1 MRARSRYWRTRI
13 TTLGVVGMLVLSG
26 QQAVAA
32 PAARWEGAAPRAE
45 KSVPASPVAARP
57 APAADVPVTKPAES
71 AWPAATRAAV
81 DLAPGGAY
89 TNAKSAAAPTRAAG
103 TPVSLGITATD
114 DQAKRATPA
123 KVEVEVFGQGATRN
137 LALNGVVFSL
147 ADKGTSAKA
156 PLKVAFDYN
165 SFASAYGGDYGTRL
179 RLVSLPS
186 CALTTPAKAECRTAT
201 PVAAAKNDVDAS
213 VVSGET
219 AFADQA
225 PMTFAVTAAAAG
237 SAGSFAA
244 TSLAPAGSWSAG
256 GSAGDFSYGY
266 PMRVP
271 PAIGGGAPALSLGY
285 SAQSLDGRTS
295 SSNNQAS
302 WAGDGWDLSPGGFIE
317 RQYKPCGQDLGGN
330 NGQTKT
336 GDQCWSTDSLSI
348 NLVGVSGQLI
358 KDQATGRWR
367 AKNDDGARIERLTG
381 AQNGDDGG
389 ADDKGEYWKVTTT
402 NGTQYFLG
410 RNRLPGWTTGKAET
424 QSTWTTPVY
433 GNNDGEP
440 CKQATFDASWCNQA
454 YRWNLDSSIDP
465 HGNVTTYYYQP
476 EFNFYGRNQSAAK
489 STKYVRGG
497 YLLRVEYG
505 LRDSDYYAKPGAK
518 VTFDTAER
526 CLVTQSFSC
535 DPALLNTANAKSW
548 PDVPADQ
555 ICKEGDQCSNFTP
568 SFFTRKRLT
577 KVTTAVATATDFQ
590 QVDSWSLTHEFLNT
604 GDGLAPSLNLM
615 SVVHT
620 GLVGGSITL
629 PATVFGHTAMPNR
642 VDSSSDDK
650 SPITRYRLTSILGEG
665 GGSTVISYSAADCVA
680 GSRMPESP
688 ETNTFRCYPTWWA
701 PEGAL
706 EPSLDWFHK
715 YVVTLVVDNDLTG
728 ASSAV
733 RTRYEYLD
741 DDRNAGGAAWHYD
754 ENEFGDQNRRTWSQW
769 RGYGVV
775 RTLKG
780 EAGSVQSITESQYLR
795 GMDGDKLPSGTRSV
809 QVPNAEGG
817 PVADVQRLQGFVRET
832 RQYNG
837 SQLVSASLN
846 DPWVSEPTA
855 TDAAGKQA
863 LLSGSKAV
871 RGRTLLENG
880 TWRRTQVNKEFNA
893 EGIVTRTEDLGDLAV
908 DDDQTCTRTDF
919 ARNETTWM
927 LSFASQVQ
935 TVKGTCAVEAS
946 ATSIL
951 SMARSYYDNQALGVA
966 PTRGDIT
973 KAEALDKWDGSGQR
987 FVTAST
993 SVYDTVGRPLEVV
1006 DATGQKT
1013 TTGYT
1018 PAFGPLTGISS
1029 KNPLGHETKG
1039 ELNPAWGATVKS
1051 TDANNRV
1058 AETRYDALGRVVE
1071 AWSPG
1076 HTRGA
1081 VGIKSD
1087 AQFEYLTFSDKP
1099 SVVVSKQLKDDTNTY
1114 LTAYTLYD
1122 SLMRERQ
1129 TQTPA
1134 PNGGRQIS
1142 DTFYDS
1148 RGLAAKQNAVY
1159 WNDQA
1164 PSGVLTGVSDE
1175 VVPNQ
1180 TITVFD
1186 HLERPTSAIYRKL
1199 NAEQWRTS
1207 TSYGGDR
1214 VHTSPPA
1221 GSPATTVINDAHG
1234 RTLEKRQYTA
1244 GLGSSFDTTKYNYN
1258 AAGLLSSV
1266 VDPVGN
1272 TWRYEYDL
1280 RGRLIASD
1288 DPDAGHSSKV
1298 YNDAGQLRSS
1308 TDARG
1313 KTIAYDYDVLG
1324 RKKAVFENSTTG
1336 TKLAEW
1342 EYDGV
1347 PGGLGMPKLS
1357 RRIIGGQAYENEV
1370 VAYDQAGRPST
1381 NRVTIPAVEGA
1392 LGTTYELDTNYTW
1405 TGKVESVAYIQADSG
1420 GRTIVPEEV
1429 VLSTYNSMGL
1439 PEKTMGGDG
1448 GVFVSKTEYTEYGEV
1463 QREVYDKDDRPNL
1476 SVSNTYEPGT
1486 RRLVKTLVERETQP
1500 GVPIADRNYGYDESG
1515 NILKIADTPQGGTAD
1530 IQCFGYDYL
1539 RRMNEAWTPS
1549 SGDCGQTKSATAL
1562 GGPAPYWHSWTF
1574 DQTGNRTTETQHAAA
1589 GNTVK
1594 EVAFPA
1600 AGAAQPHTARSVRT
1614 TSPTGVAQDTFDYD
1628 VAGNA
1633 KSRIVGGNTQTLEYD
1648 VEGHVSKVTNAD
1660 GKVSTYLY
1668 DADGQRLITKE
1679 PSATTLYVFGQEI
1692 RLEKNTTTPSWT
1704 RYYAH
1709 NGHVVAMRNSVTGQK
1724 WLVSDH
1730 QGTNQIAVSGD
1741 ALTVTQRRQ
1750 LPYGG
1755 SRGPAVG
1762 AWADR
1767 HGFVGGTNDE
1777 SGLTNVGARL
1787 YDSASGRFLSADPVV
1802 DNNDPQQMNGYA
1814 YASNSPVTFSDPTG
1828 LVISNCGP
1836 DGVLCGRRIE
1846 SINGSAEQFAK
1857 ERAVFTGIAR
1867 AAQQQKAA
1875 TEAYVQKAMVEQ
1887 GISAEDYAKA
1897 MADAAKTKWDVIKE
1911 VAWEVLKDLSGWND
1925 IVDCFTKGDIWACGG
1940 LIMNLVPIGKVGKIL
1955 EAGYDALKAVRAFDK
1970 AVTRARSLLS
1980 KVGIIQKETEKVV
1993 TASMEKLGSGASCVR
2008 HSFVGSTRVLMA
2020 DGSSK
2025 PIAEVKIGDEVKAT
2039 DPEAGETT
2047 SRKVVAT
2054 IVHSDESD
2062 LTKLTVVS
2070 ADGSDSAS
2078 VDATSWHPVWVDGEN
2093 DFVKIGELR
2102 PGQQLASADG
2112 SLPVVTDVQRYAHVE
2127 LVYDLTVEGV
2137 HTYYVLAAKTSVMV
2151 HNCETTDLYR
2161 VSPMARGASE
2171 LENGLDPRNFP
2182 RNDELDGSAY
2192 FGNKTR
2198 VDDFARNNSETHGV
2212 GFRVE
2217 VPTEWLNSRQVD
2229 VFEGYT
2235 TEHLEYSVPVELF
2248 HEFNNFPRSPWNPGG
2263 VR

>member
-1 MRARSRYWRTRI
+1 LRARSSPWRTRTI
-13 TTLGVVGMLVLSG
+13 ALGVVAMLVASG

-32 PAARWEGAAPRAE
+32 PAAHRELPALQTEKSVATSPVAPRAL
-45 KSVPASPVAARP
+45 PPVDRPVTTAAESSWPTAAR
-57 APAADVPVTKPAES
+57 AEVALS
-71 AWPAATRAAV
+71 
-81 DLAPGGAY
+81 PGGTT
-89 TNAKSAAAPTRAAG
+89 TNAKSAAAPTRVAG
-103 TPVSLGITATD
+103 TPVSVGITTAD
-114 DQAKRATPA
+114 AQARQATPA

-137 LALNGVVFSL
+137 LGLNGVVFSL
-147 ADKGTSAKA
+147 SDKGTSAKA
-156 PLKVAFDYN
+156 PLKVAFDYK

-201 PVAAAKNDVDAS
+201 PVAVTKNDVDVG

-225 PMTFAVTAAAAG
+225 PMAFAVTAAAAG

-302 WAGDGWDLSPGGFIE
+302 WAGDGWDLAPGGFIE

-358 KDQATGRWR
+358 KDQTTGRWR

-389 ADDKGEYWKVTTT
+389 ADDKGEYWRVTTT

-410 RNRLPGWTTGKAET
+410 RNRLPGWASGKPET

-440 CKQATFDASWCNQA
+440 CKAATFDASWCNQA
-454 YRWNLDSSIDP
+454 YRWNLDSSVDP

-476 EFNFYGRNQSAAK
+476 EFNFYGRNQSASK

-497 YLLRVEYG
+497 YLTRVEYG

-577 KVTTAVATATDFQ
+577 KVTTAVATASDFQ
-590 QVDSWSLTHEFLNT
+590 PVDSWSLTHEFLNT

-629 PATVFGHTAMPNR
+629 PATVFSHTAMPNR

-665 GGSTVISYSAADCVA
+665 GGSTTISYSPADCVA
-680 GSRMPESP
+680 GSRMPASP
-688 ETNTFRCYPTWWA
+688 ETNTYRCYPTWWA

-715 YVVTLVVDNDLTG
+715 YVVTLVADDDRTG
-728 ASSAV
+728 ASSV
-733 RTRYEYLD
+733 LRTRYEYLD
-741 DDRNAGGAAWHYD
+741 YDRNPGGAAWHYD

-775 RTLKG
+775 RTVKG

-846 DPWVSEPTA
+846 DPWVSAPTA
-855 TDAAGKQA
+855 TDATGKQA

-871 RGRTLLENG
+871 RGRTLLEDG
-880 TWRRTQVNKEFNA
+880 TWRRTQVNKQFNT

-908 DDDQTCTRTDF
+908 TDDQSCTRTDF

-927 LSFASQVQ
+927 LSFASLVQ
-935 TVKGTCAVEAS
+935 TVKGTCDAVAS
-946 ATSIL
+946 PATIL
-951 SMARSYYDNQALGVA
+951 TSARSYYDNQALGVA

-973 KAEALDKWDGSGQR
+973 KAEALDKWDGAGQKW
-987 FVTAST
+987 VTAST
-993 SVYDTVGRPLEVV
+993 SVYDAVGRPLEVV

-1013 TTGYT
+1013 TTTYT
-1018 PAFGPLTGISS
+1018 PAFGPLTGLSS

-1039 ELNPAWGATVKS
+1039 ELNPAWGATLKS
-1051 TDANNRV
+1051 IDANNRV
-1058 AETRYDALGRVVE
+1058 GELRYDALGRVVE

-1076 HTRGA
+1076 HDRNA
-1081 VGIKSD
+1081 VGVKAD
-1087 AQFEYLTFSDKP
+1087 ATFEYQYYSDKP
-1099 SVVVSKQLKDDTNTY
+1099 NVVVSKQLQDNNNTY

-1122 SLMRERQ
+1122 GLMRERQ
-1129 TQTPA
+1129 TQAPA

-1148 RGLAAKQNAVY
+1148 RGLVAKQNAVY

-1164 PSGVLTGVSDE
+1164 PNGVLSGALDVS
-1175 VVPNQ
+1175 VPNQ
-1180 TITVFD
+1180 TITTFD
-1186 HLERPTSAIYRKL
+1186 HLERPTAAIYRKF
-1199 NAEQWRTS
+1199 NVEQWRTS
-1207 TSYGGDR
+1207 TGYGGDR
-1214 VHTSPPA
+1214 VHSTPPP
-1221 GSPATTVINDAHG
+1221 GSPATTLINDAHG

-1244 GLGSSFDTTKYNYN
+1244 GLGSSFDTTKYAYN

-1266 VDPVGN
+1266 TDPVGN
-1272 TWRYEYDL
+1272 TWTYQYDL
-1280 RGRLIASD
+1280 RGRAISSD
-1288 DPDAGHSSKV
+1288 DPDAGHSTKA
-1298 YNDAGQLRSS
+1298 YNDAGQLLSS
-1308 TDARG
+1308 TDGRG
-1313 KTIAYDYDVLG
+1313 KTIAYAYDVLG
-1324 RKKAVFENSTTG
+1324 RKKATYENSTAG

-1342 EYDGV
+1342 EYDTT
-1347 PGGLGMPKLS
+1347 PGGIGLPKLS
-1357 RRIIGGQAYENEV
+1357 RRLVDGHAYEQEV
-1370 VAYDQAGRPST
+1370 VEYGKTGLPT
-1381 NRVTIPAVEGA
+1381 TLRVTIPDNEGA
-1392 LGTTYELDTNYTW
+1392 LGSVYELDTAYTLS
-1405 TGKVESVAYIQADSG
+1405 GKVQMVNYIDAESG
-1420 GRTIVPEEV
+1420 GRTTISGESVRT
-1429 VLSTYNSMGL
+1429 TYNSLGL
-1439 PEKTMGGDG
+1439 PETTVGGAVG
-1448 GVFVSKTEYTEYGEV
+1448 SGNYVSSTNYSSYGEV
-1463 QREVYDKDDRPNL
+1463 LRETYDTETRPNL
-1476 SVSNTYEPGT
+1476 WVSYEYEEGT
-1486 RRLVKTLVERETQP
+1486 RRLARNIVERETQT
-1500 GVPIADRNYGYDESG
+1500 GNIVADRKYGYDESG
-1515 NILKIADTPQGGTAD
+1515 NILKIADTPQGGASD
-1530 IQCFGYDYL
+1530 VQCFGYDYL

-1549 SGDCGQTKSATAL
+1549 SGDCGQAKSATAL

-1574 DQTGNRTTETQHAAA
+1574 DKTGNRTTETQHASA
-1589 GNTVK
+1589 GNTVR
-1594 EVAFPA
+1594 ETTFPA
-1600 AGAAQPHTARSVRT
+1600 AGAAQPHTARSVKT
-1614 TSPTGVAQDTFDYD
+1614 TSPTGIAQDTFAYNE
-1628 VAGNA
+1628 VGATT
-1633 KSRIVGGNTQTLEYD
+1633 SRTIAGNTQTLEYD
-1648 VEGHVSKVTNAD
+1648 VEGNVSKVTNAD
-1660 GKVSTYLY
+1660 GKVSRYLY
-1668 DADGQRLITKE
+1668 DADGKRLITRE
-1679 PSATTLYVFGQEI
+1679 PSADTLYVFGQEI
-1692 RLEKNTTTPSWT
+1692 RLEKNTTTPTWT
-1704 RYYAH
+1704 RYYSH
-1709 NGHVVAMRNSVTGQK
+1709 NGHVVAMRNSVTGIK
-1724 WLVSDH
+1724 WLLADH
-1730 QGTNQIAVSGD
+1730 QGTNQIMVSGD

-1755 SRGPAVG
+1755 SRGAAVG

-1777 SGLTNVGARL
+1777 SGLTNLGARL
-1787 YDSASGRFLSADPVV
+1787 YDSASGRFLSADPIV

-1814 YASNSPVTFSDPTG
+1814 YANNSPVSDSDPSG
-1828 LVISNCGP
+1828 LKNCGP
-1836 DGVLCGRRIE
+1836 DGVLCGYNPAVNTNRVTYE
-1846 SINGSAEQFAK
+1846 K
-1857 ERAVFTGIAR
+1857 ERTVFLAIERSAQVQQRQQSDASQRYLKSSMT
-1867 AAQQQKAA
+1867 AA
-1875 TEAYVQKAMVEQ
+1875 
-1887 GISAEDYAKA
+1887 GISEADYAKA
-1897 MADAAKTKWDVIKE
+1897 LADAAKTKWDVIKE
-1911 VAWEVLKDLSGWND
+1911 VAWEVIKDLSGWND
-1925 IVDCFTKGDIWACGG
+1925 IVDCFTKGDILACGG
-1940 LIMNLVPIGKVGKIL
+1940 LILNLVPISKVGKIL
-1955 EAGYDALKAVRAFDK
+1955 EAGYKAVQAVKAFDK
-1970 AVTRARSLLS
+1970 AITKARALLGKVSLL
-1980 KVGIIQKETEKVV
+1980 KQEAEKVV
-1993 TASMEKLGSGASCVR
+1993 TETAQGVGGGCPTN
-2008 HSFVGSTRVLMA
+2008 HSFVASTRVLMA
-2020 DGSSK
+2020 DGSAK
-2025 PIAEVKIGDEVKAT
+2025 PIVEVDIGDRVTST
-2039 DPEAGETT
+2039 DPDSGET
-2047 SRKVVAT
+2047 SIQEVVAT
-2054 IVHSDESD
+2054 IVHSDEGDMTRLS
-2062 LTKLTVVS
+2062 VVA
-2070 ADGSDSAS
+2070 ADGLTTGS
-2078 VDATSWHPVWVDGEN
+2078 VDATSWHPVWVVAEKQ
-2093 DFVKIGELR
+2093 FVKIGELQV
-2102 PGQQLASADG
+2102 GQQLASADG
-2112 SLPVVTDVQRYAHVE
+2112 ARPVVSAIQRYARVE
-2127 LVYDLTVEGV
+2127 PVYDLTISGV
-2137 HTYYVLAAKTSVMV
+2137 HTYHVVAGSSAVLV
-2151 HNCETTDLYR
+2151 HNCGFFKGWGKKKDAPAPIEANATVRDLQGIDLQDYVKGGQKDR
-2161 VSPMARGASE
+2161 MTKSRSDEE
-2171 LENGLDPRNFP
+2171 L
-2182 RNDELDGSAY
+2182 
-2192 FGNKTR
+2192 
-2198 VDDFARNNSETHGV
+2198 
-2212 GFRVE
+2212 
-2217 VPTEWLNSRQVD
+2217 LNS
-2229 VFEGYT
+2229 VFNPHDGMHMAVYPSGGMLNGNHRAADLLRRAADPSSSISWT
-2235 TEHLEYSVPVELF
+2235 TPIYVKNL
-2248 HEFNNFPRSPWNPGG
+2248 NR
-2263 VR
+2263 